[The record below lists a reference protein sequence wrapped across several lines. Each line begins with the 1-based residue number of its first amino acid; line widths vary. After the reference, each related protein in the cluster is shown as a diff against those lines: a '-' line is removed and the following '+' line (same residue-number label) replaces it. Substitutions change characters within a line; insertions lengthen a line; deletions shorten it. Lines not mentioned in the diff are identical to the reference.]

1 MNAFGFLKSFFKITH
16 MLQLDTE
23 NKKTKVG

>member
-1 MNAFGFLKSFFKITH
+1 MNAFGLFKSFFKITH
-16 MLQLDTE
+16 VLQLDIE